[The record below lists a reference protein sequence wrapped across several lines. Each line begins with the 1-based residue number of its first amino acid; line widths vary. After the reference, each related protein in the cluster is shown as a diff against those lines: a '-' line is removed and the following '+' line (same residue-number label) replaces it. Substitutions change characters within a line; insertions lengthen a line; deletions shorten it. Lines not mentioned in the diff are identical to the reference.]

1 MKLPKVF
8 LPRPLLPMSTVA
20 ITANNAHNKGR
31 PKEEFE
37 NLPGQLCDVK
47 DMECN
52 RRDAL
57 DQVRDP
63 PRASLISE
71 KHIALSVDQHY
82 YWRSYLDSDGLW
94 TCLSFRHVVKS
105 RKTRK
110 HVASHSSKPVDGLLP
125 GEMHL

>member
-57 DQVRDP
+57 NQVRDP
-63 PRASLISE
+63 PRASMISE
-71 KHIALSVDQHY
+71 KHIALS
-82 YWRSYLDSDGLW
+82 W
-94 TCLSFRHVVKS
+94 TSTTTGDHTSILMGCGHAFLF
-105 RKTRK
+105 
-110 HVASHSSKPVDGLLP
+110 G
-125 GEMHL
+125 MW